1 MVDINELYPG
11 CKVRIVNQWAPSC
24 HQAPSGDMDRWLG
37 GVMTVQEITSK
48 GYVIMEEDAGN
59 GPAYQN
65 GHWRWF
71 PAAIAEVLV
80 DVPPIDDLI

>member
-1 MVDINELYPG
+1 MVDIRDLYPG

-37 GVMTVQEITSK
+37 SVMTVQEITSK

-71 PAAIAEVLV
+71 PAAIAEVLG
-80 DVPPIDDLI
+80 DIPPIDELI

>member
-11 CKVRIVNQWAPSC
+11 CKVRIVNQWVPSC

-37 GVMTVQEITSK
+37 SIMTVSAIVGGRTA
-48 GYVIMEEDAGN
+48 IMEEDSGD
-59 GPAYQN
+59 GPAHQD
-65 GHWRWF
+65 GHWHWY

>member
-1 MVDINELYPG
+1 MVNINELYPG
-11 CKVRIVNQWAPSC
+11 CKVRIADRWVSGC
-24 HQAPSGDMDRWLG
+24 HQARSGEMDRWLG
-37 GVMTVQEITSK
+37 SVMTVQEISPRGFVT
-48 GYVIMEEDAGN
+48 MEEDAGY
-59 GPAYQN
+59 GPTFQD